1 MGVRVVVPMQALP
14 GKRQELIEHYAARCA
29 EVRNEPGCEEYEL
42 FQSAEDPDKMALMEY
57 WKDEATLE
65 DHGALN
71 RQRAVDTSHLR
82 DRRGP
87 SERYVD

>member
-1 MGVRVVVPMQALP
+1 MGVRVIVPMQALP
-14 GKRQELIEHYAARCA
+14 GKRQELIEHYTAR
-29 EVRNEPGCEEYEL
+29 CEEYEL

-65 DHGALN
+65 VHGALN